1 MISDTEIVFFPSIS
15 INRMTRKITYRAKEF
30 RILMDKKTLMSTK
43 LLIGIHV
50 GLANKKV
57 PASAMA
63 EQPLAQ
69 YPDRQLDR
77 VSPNKL
83 KLGPI

>member
-1 MISDTEIVFFPSIS
+1 
-15 INRMTRKITYRAKEF
+15 
-30 RILMDKKTLMSTK
+30 MDKKTLMSTK